1 LPDSHPTFAAQA
13 FNPAFSTEVI
23 AGHVILDRWRLRFQS
38 EAVVLEIPLNQLQID
53 RSDDEAGRVIFVNP
67 DQSDWTIYTYN
78 EDVLECGPLIENTYT
93 RTQIQDILGRGELKR
108 RLKITLWFAVGF
120 VMLAIIGSSLVGI
133 MVRSLVAKIPVEWE
147 TQVGDTLMAELEMKE
162 ALVTNAQLQA
172 RLDQAVAP
180 LVASLPQ
187 GGVTFKFHILAEPFP
202 NAFAL
207 PGGHVMVNTG
217 LLELATRPE
226 EIAGV
231 IAHELA
237 HVTQK
242 HGFRKIIS
250 SAGPYLIIK
259 LFLGNRGGLLGVL
272 GDSSQLLVRQT
283 FSQEYELE
291 ADAVGW
297 QYLVAA
303 RIDPRGLTDM
313 LKKLKLLEDSRKS
326 RGLEIRAFSSHPP
339 TEKRIRRL
347 EAKWKELKDKSQFVE
362 LKQD

>member
-1 LPDSHPTFAAQA
+1 MSDRYPTVPAQA
-13 FNPAFSTEVI
+13 FNPAL
-23 AGHVILDRWRLRFQS
+23 GHDVVSGNIVLDRWRLRFQS
-38 EAVVLEIPLNQLQID
+38 ESIVVEIPLTRLQIE
-53 RSDDEAGRVIFVNP
+53 RSEDGTGRITLTDP
-67 DQSDWTIYTYN
+67 ELLAWTIYTYS
-78 EDVLECGPLIENTYT
+78 EEILEGGPLVENSHT
-93 RTQIQDILGRGELKR
+93 RAQIQELLSRGELKR
-108 RLKITLWFAVGF
+108 RLKITFWFIAAFALVT
-120 VMLAIIGSSLVGI
+120 IIGSFLVGF

-147 TQVGDTLMAELEMKE
+147 NHVGNTLMAELEKKE
-162 ALVTNAQLQA
+162 TLVTNAQLQA

-180 LVASLPQ
+180 LVASLPP
-187 GGVTFKFHILAEPFP
+187 GRVTFKFHILSDPFP

-231 IAHELA
+231 VAHELA
-237 HVTQK
+237 HVTQM

-250 SAGPYLIIK
+250 SAGPYLVAK

-291 ADAVGW
+291 ADAFGW

-303 RIDPRGLTDM
+303 HIDPRGLTDM
-313 LKKLKLLEDSRKS
+313 LRKLKLVEDSRKS
-326 RGLEIRAFSSHPP
+326 RGLENRAFSSHPP

-347 EAKWKELKDKSQFVE
+347 EAKWKRLKDKSQFLE